1 MIKIAVD
8 GMGGDFAPRAVVEGV
23 ELACREKIAD
33 IVLLG
38 DENIIKPLIKSPEGF
53 EIYHTPTYVEMDE
66 SPSNAL
72 RRKKD
77 SSINKAF
84 ELMKTGEV
92 QAVVSAGNSGAA
104 MAFAIFTLGRLD
116 SVDRPAIATLNPNV
130 KGGVTILIDSGGN
143 VDCKPI
149 NLVQFALMGDVFA
162 KCVLGID
169 APRIG
174 ILSNAEE
181 EIKGNELTREAH
193 AMVKKLGLN
202 YIGYVEGT
210 DVHNG
215 SADVVVS
222 DGFVGNVALKISEGV
237 ADALMVLLKEGI
249 EKKILRKIG
258 YLFIKD
264 VFKEIAKKIDYSET
278 GGAPLL
284 GVDGICI
291 ICHGKSNG
299 KAIKNAIALAKGFV
313 EKNLNEDIKETMQSH
328 QSLQKKK
335 EKKKWIIF

>member
-1 MIKIAVD
+1 MKIAVD

-23 ELACREKIAD
+23 ELACSEKIAD

-38 DENIIKPLIKSPEGF
+38 DEGVIKPLIKNPEGI

-72 RRKKD
+72 RKKKD

-84 ELMKTGEV
+84 ELMKAQKV
-92 QAVVSAGNSGAA
+92 QAVVTAGNSGAA
-104 MAFAIFTLGRLD
+104 MAFAIFTLGRLGF
-116 SVDRPAIATLNPNV
+116 VDRPAIATLNPNV
-130 KGGVTILIDSGGN
+130 KGGKSILLDSGGN

-149 NLVQFALMGDVFA
+149 NLAQFALMGDVFA
-162 KCVLGID
+162 RCVLGID

-181 EIKGNELTREAH
+181 ETKGNELTREAH
-193 AMVKKLGLN
+193 TLIKGLGLN

-210 DVHNG
+210 DIHNG
-215 SADVVVS
+215 STDVVVS
-222 DGFVGNVALKISEGV
+222 DGFVGNVALKVSEGV
-237 ADALMVLLKEGI
+237 AESLMLLLKEGI
-249 EKKILRKIG
+249 EKKVRRKIG
-258 YLFIKD
+258 YLFMKD
-264 VFKEIAKKIDYSET
+264 VLKEIAKQLDYSET

-284 GVDGICI
+284 GVDGVCI

-299 KAIKNAIALAKGFV
+299 KAIKNAIALAKRFV
-313 EKNLNEDIKETMQSH
+313 EKNLNEFIKETMQSH